1 MLPLRDKKA
10 IHRHRVDWHR
20 DHNKRA
26 NLIYLCAR
34 CRSELH
40 KVGSLNLEDL
50 VALRDKVK
58 ARAPQR
64 FAKTLWNVAC
74 HATSHTRQSV
84 GFSLS
89 VVPDKRS

>member
-1 MLPLRDKKA
+1 M
-10 IHRHRVDWHR
+10 VV
-20 DHNKRA
+20 
-26 NLIYLCAR
+26 
-34 CRSELH
+34 E
-40 KVGSLNLEDL
+40 VGSLNLEDL

-64 FAKTLWNVAC
+64 FAKTLWEFAWQ
-74 HATSHTRQSV
+74 ATLRRRQSV